1 MVARVQ
7 WIHTGTKNDYK
18 ELATHTA
25 SSVCLSV
32 YCCPVIQM
40 SHQKHSLQTPCVDTA
55 SLFSGWGRS
64 LVKRL
69 LITKGRTKYESTHG
83 CQMGAIESHCSC
95 PLLVLL
101 SKPLSH
107 S

>member
-32 YCCPVIQM
+32 C
-40 SHQKHSLQTPCVDTA
+40 L
-55 SLFSGWGRS
+55 
-64 LVKRL
+64 
-69 LITKGRTKYESTHG
+69 
-83 CQMGAIESHCSC
+83 
-95 PLLVLL
+95 LL
-101 SKPLSH
+101 SSDSDKPPKAFFTDPHVWTQLLCLVVGEDLWLSG
-107 S
+107 SL